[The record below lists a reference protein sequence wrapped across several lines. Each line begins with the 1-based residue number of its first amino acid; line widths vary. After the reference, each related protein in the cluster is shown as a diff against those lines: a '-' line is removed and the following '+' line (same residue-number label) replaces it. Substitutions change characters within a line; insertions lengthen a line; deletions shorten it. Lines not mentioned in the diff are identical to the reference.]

1 MGLTQITKGELENL
15 HVGLTFQCT
24 NHKSEVNYPQNT
36 LYWYQSDVV

>member
-1 MGLTQITKGELENL
+1 MGLTQIIKGELENL
-15 HVGLTFQCT
+15 GLTFQCT